1 MGCGAGATDGA
12 VVVDELPEELT
23 EVVVATGCGGLSA
36 DVGGGVLSRALMLLA
51 VAAET
56 ELTGTALLLWLL
68 LLLTAAAAA
77 ARRAAC
83 CCCCCCCC
91 RCCWNKDEAAVKA
104 AGCEFEEE
112 L

>member
-1 MGCGAGATDGA
+1 M
-12 VVVDELPEELT
+12 
-23 EVVVATGCGGLSA
+23 ATGCGGLSA

-68 LLLTAAAAA
+68 LLTAAAAA
-77 ARRAAC
+77 ARRAA
-83 CCCCCCCC
+83 CCCCCC